1 VDILEK
7 MTYPFCMKV
16 SHYNDLWVEKYRPK
30 TLNDILLSDENKK
43 YFESIGEDIPNIL
56 FHGNAGTGKTTLA
69 KILVNDVLKC
79 QYLYV
84 NASDENGID
93 TIRNKVVSFS
103 KIRSFDGLKKVIIL
117 DEFCGMTVDAQRV
130 LRNVMEEYHDTT
142 RFILTANYINKIIE
156 PIKSRCISFEL
167 NTKID
172 DILKRCVS
180 ILVHEKIEIE
190 EQEKKKIGE
199 FISTRFPDIRRI
211 INDLQKFSV
220 SDKLKIIQT
229 DNVSDFATSIYE
241 KLIDNI
247 SSLEIRKYVIESE
260 ILFSNNYQLLLK
272 SLFEIF
278 YESNLSTNI
287 KKLILLDIGEHMYKD
302 NFVLDHE
309 INFYCCIFSIEN
321 TMSSKN

>member
-1 VDILEK
+1 
-7 MTYPFCMKV
+7 MAYPLCMKV

-43 YFESIGEDIPNIL
+43 YFESIGDDIPNIL

-241 KLIDNI
+241 KLIHNI

>member
-7 MTYPFCMKV
+7 MAYPLCMKV

-43 YFESIGEDIPNIL
+43 YFESIGDDIPNIL

-241 KLIDNI
+241 KLIHNI

>member
-1 VDILEK
+1 
-7 MTYPFCMKV
+7 MKV